1 MLSVN
6 LLAMTFVSK
15 LLIIHS
21 TIFFIVSFRVTSFQS
36 YRLFHCEL
44 LPYFSFGTVQN
55 TNFARKGKN
64 REIFMPAKLSYLE
77 IFHGTFS
84 FDYCCSTIITLNI
97 IHVVT
102 KCDILSL
109 SFHINLYTCLF
120 YQQQDYH
127 AMKYLSIIGPDCLV
141 NSFVVNIAGNSGN
154 LEALNQLQKDIFNE
168 TNGKN

>member
-84 FDYCCSTIITLNI
+84 FDYCCSTIITLKYNTRSDKVRHLI
-97 IHVVT
+97 FVFSYKFIYLFVLPTTGLPRYEVSIHYW
-102 KCDILSL
+102 SR
-109 SFHINLYTCLF
+109 LF
-120 YQQQDYH
+120 SKFIRGQH
-127 AMKYLSIIGPDCLV
+127 CWK
-141 NSFVVNIAGNSGN
+141 FW
-154 LEALNQLQKDIFNE
+154 
-168 TNGKN
+168 